1 MKIRLLSVFL
11 ICGCSGINDAMKYDV
26 EEHYDS
32 VLHITREELVLNTKD
47 SVSHTE
53 YMRGDTIFVNDFR
66 YLYRERV
73 EKSGD
78 SISAAKK
85 DSIFVKEPIYIEKQ
99 LSLWERILQK
109 SGIAFLTILALLVA
123 YIIFKIFIRKPL

>member
-1 MKIRLLSVFL
+1 MKVEFL
-11 ICGCSGINDAMKYDV
+11 AVLILCGCSGINDVMKYDV

-53 YMRGDTIFVNDFR
+53 YMRGDTMFVNDFR

-78 SISAAKK
+78 SLSSAKK
-85 DSIFVKEPIYIEKQ
+85 DSVFVKEPIYIEKQ
-99 LSLWERILQK
+99 LSLWERFLQK
-109 SGIAFLTILALLVA
+109 SGIAFLSILALLVS
-123 YIIFKIFIRKPL
+123 YFILRIFIRKPI